1 MFVWLPPH
9 ANISIYVSL
18 KFCCQ
23 FNIIKMVFLCFNVF
37 ILSMELSTLLMFV
50 SHMHFF
56 CELSKKI
63 FAKLSVGVLEFCLF
77 SLKAFSIFQHVPCFC
92 RYVHVH
98 ACRDVCVCVYVHLH
112 ITIFYSSLGKL
123 VS

>member
-1 MFVWLPPH
+1 MFVWLSAR

-23 FNIIKMVFLCFNVF
+23 FNIIKVAFLCFNVF
-37 ILSMELSTLLMFV
+37 ILSMELSRLLMFV
-50 SHMHFF
+50 SHMYFF

-77 SLKAFSIFQHVPCFC
+77 SLKAFSIFQHVPYFC

-98 ACRDVCVCVYVHLH
+98 ACRGVCVCVHLH
-112 ITIFYSSLGKL
+112 VTIFCSSLGKL